1 MVPHHFYL
9 VLFTFPKNP
18 VPMKNYLVSSCFI
31 LVSLVASAE
40 AGVVDFQVNS
50 NSGVGSGVSYGA
62 AFQGTGQWSY
72 TSGSTAT
79 VTLSLTNTSSVTSNL
94 AAFVVGR
101 ADSSMTFSQVS
112 APTNFAQIT
121 GNGLKATPF
130 GDFDWGSSSTGSFSG
145 GGSTMGLAKGQSGTW
160 VFSVSGTSAA
170 LAAVSS
176 TAVFNGVN
184 AWDFVV
190 HIKGMTSG
198 SSTVSE
204 KLTSTFALS
213 TPVPAPGVAALVGLA
228 ALATRRRR

>member
-1 MVPHHFYL
+1 
-9 VLFTFPKNP
+9 
-18 VPMKNYLVSSCFI
+18 MKNYLVSSCF
-31 LVSLVASAE
+31 VVASLVASAE
-40 AGVVDFQVNS
+40 AGVVNFQMNS
-50 NSGVGSGVSYGA
+50 NTGVGSGPSYGG

-94 AAFVVGR
+94 AAFVVGI
-101 ADSSMTFSQVS
+101 ADTSMTFSQVS
-112 APTNFAQIT
+112 APTNFAQLT
-121 GNGLKATPF
+121 DKKDLKASPF
-130 GDFDWGSSSTGSFSG
+130 GDFHWGAASTGSFNG

-184 AWDFVV
+184 DWDFVV
-190 HIKGMTSG
+190 HIKGITSG

-204 KLTSTFALS
+204 KLTSSFALS
-213 TPVPAPGVAALVGLA
+213 SPVPAPGVAALVGLA

>member
-1 MVPHHFYL
+1 MKLSSFYL
-9 VLFTFPKNP
+9 CA
-18 VPMKNYLVSSCFI
+18 LV
-31 LVSLVASAE
+31 V
-40 AGVVDFQVNS
+40 GVVSPVEAALVNFQLNS
-50 NSGVGSGVSYGA
+50 LTGVGSGPSYGA

-94 AAFVVGR
+94 AAFVVGL
-101 ADSSMTFSQVS
+101 ANTSMTFSQVS
-112 APTNFAQIT
+112 APTNFAQIK
-121 GNGLKATPF
+121 GKDLKATPF
-130 GDFDWGSSSTGSFSG
+130 GNFDWGSASTGSFNGSG
-145 GGSTMGLAKGQSGTW
+145 NTMGLAKGQSGTW

-184 AWDFVV
+184 DWDFVA
-190 HIKGMTSG
+190 HIKGITSG

-204 KLTSTFALS
+204 KLTSSFALS

>member
-1 MVPHHFYL
+1 M
-9 VLFTFPKNP
+9 
-18 VPMKNYLVSSCFI
+18 
-31 LVSLVASAE
+31 
-40 AGVVDFQVNS
+40 NS
-50 NSGVGSGVSYGA
+50 NTGVGSGVSYGA

-94 AAFVVGR
+94 AAFVVGI
-101 ADSSMTFSQVS
+101 ADTSMTFSQVS
-112 APTNFAQIT
+112 VPTNFAQLT

-130 GDFDWGSSSTGSFSG
+130 GDFHWGSASTGAFNG
-145 GGSTMGLAKGQSGTW
+145 GGNTMGLAKGQSGTW

-184 AWDFVV
+184 DWDFVV
-190 HIKGMTSG
+190 HIKGITSG
-198 SSTVSE
+198 GGTVSE
-204 KLTSTFALS
+204 KLTSSFALS

>member
-1 MVPHHFYL
+1 
-9 VLFTFPKNP
+9 
-18 VPMKNYLVSSCFI
+18 MKNYLVSSCFVV
-31 LVSLVASAE
+31 VSLVASAE
-40 AGVVDFQVNS
+40 AGVVDFQMNS
-50 NSGVGSGVSYGA
+50 NTGVGSGPSYGA

-94 AAFVVGR
+94 VAFVMGR

-112 APTNFAQIT
+112 APTNFVQIT
-121 GNGLKATPF
+121 GKDLKATPF
-130 GDFDWGSSSTGSFSG
+130 GDFDWGSASTGSFNGSG
-145 GGSTMGLAKGQSGTW
+145 NTMGLAKGQSGTW

-184 AWDFVV
+184 DWDFVA
-190 HIKGMTSG
+190 HIKGITSG

-204 KLTSTFALS
+204 KLTSSFALS

>member
-1 MVPHHFYL
+1 MVSDHFYL
-9 VLFTFPKNP
+9 VPFPFPKNP

-40 AGVVDFQVNS
+40 AGVVDFALNS
-50 NSGVGSGVSYGA
+50 NSGIGSGPSYGA
-62 AFQGTGQWSY
+62 GFQGTVQWSY

-94 AAFVVGR
+94 AAFVVGF

-121 GNGLKATPF
+121 GNDLKATPF
-130 GDFDWGSSSTGSFSG
+130 GNFDWGSASTGSFNG
-145 GGSTMGLAKGQSGTW
+145 GGNTMGLSKGQSGTW
-160 VFSVSGTSAA
+160 VFSVSDTSAA
-170 LAAVSS
+170 LSAVSS
-176 TAVFNGVN
+176 PAVFNGVN
-184 AWDFVV
+184 DWDFVV

-204 KLTSTFALS
+204 KLTSTFNVA
-213 TPVPAPGVAALVGLA
+213 VPAPGVAALVGLA
-228 ALATRRRR
+228 ALVTRRRR